1 MKANWR
7 YTMLAAWA
15 AAALS
20 LSALASFAEP
30 ERGDKGPSAK
40 VDVDRNSGSRKS
52 YGDRGKEG
60 AGKTHEDREGGDPS
74 VHGAALIMKS
84 KRAAIAVGKVLCGTA
99 TVFGVGADMGG
110 VRAYPSISAM
120 GITTAIAAGLRGARI
135 VTRSPIWWQRYHRCR
150 DFD

>member
-1 MKANWR
+1 MKPNWR

-60 AGKTHEDREGGDPS
+60 AGKTHEDREGGDRVRSRRGSHNEVEARRDRGWKGPGDRDRIRRGRRYGWGPGIS
-74 VHGAALIMKS
+74 FYFSDGYYYGNCGWL
-84 KRAAIAVGKVLCGTA
+84 KR
-99 TVFGVGADMGG
+99 
-110 VRAYPSISAM
+110 RA
-120 GITTAIAAGLRGARI
+120 I
-135 VTRSPIWWQRYHRCR
+135 VTGSPIWWQRYHRCR